1 MSSSCGKQGHDIV
14 GGSLARPRTRSRSSA
29 PPASTKTRRCLPP
42 AQEHSRRT
50 FYQHC
55 PRTNACCSSPGRS
68 PRRIASPVSL
78 ASSRPITCISA
89 DEYTSVCR
97 KIMSRV
103 GQEGQVVCIH
113 QDNFYKGLSPFE
125 RDRANRGLFNY
136 DHPDVF
142 DDELMASTLRDIL
155 QEKVVQLPVYDFI
168 TSTRL
173 RDQWISIA
181 PADVVLVEG
190 VLLFYFPHLRD
201 MFHMKLFVDTDP
213 DTRLARRVL
222 RDVKER
228 GRDLEKVL
236 HQYTNFVKPAFE
248 EFCLP
253 TKKYADVIIP
263 RGADNEVAIDLIVQT
278 IQELLH
284 HHQSRGE
291 PLPRSGSSLAKHPH

>member
-1 MSSSCGKQGHDIV
+1 MSEDCGSEANNSV
-14 GGSLARPRTRSRSSA
+14 GYYSFSGFN
-29 PPASTKTRRCLPP
+29 TKTPFLIGV
-42 AQEHSRRT
+42 AGGT
-50 FYQHC
+50 
-55 PRTNACCSSPGRS
+55 
-68 PRRIASPVSL
+68 ASGK
-78 ASSRPITCISA
+78 
-89 DEYTSVCR
+89 TSVCR

-113 QDNFYKGLSPFE
+113 QDNFYKGLSAVE

-136 DHPDVF
+136 DHPETGRASVVGIPAQSYVWHRDESHCIDVF
-142 DDELMASTLRDIL
+142 DDELMAATLGDIL
-155 QEKVVQLPVYDFI
+155 QEKVVEVPVYDFI

-173 RDQWISIA
+173 RDQWTRIA

-190 VLLFYFPHLRD
+190 VLLFYFPRLRD

-236 HQYTNFVKPAFE
+236 QQYTNFVKPAFE
-248 EFCLP
+248 DFCLP

-284 HHQSRGE
+284 HHHNQDD
-291 PLPRSGSSLAKHPH
+291 PLPRTSLAKHPH

>member
-168 TSTRL
+168 TSTRMLSMKRSTLGRTAVTPERCLVTACSSCSSPDFPMASSATVLPHRPWCLFCNTWNLPIECL
-173 RDQWISIA
+173 RAA
-181 PADVVLVEG
+181 PSLVSVMAMACSAAFRTACHVLN
-190 VLLFYFPHLRD
+190 Y
-201 MFHMKLFVDTDP
+201 
-213 DTRLARRVL
+213 
-222 RDVKER
+222 
-228 GRDLEKVL
+228 
-236 HQYTNFVKPAFE
+236 
-248 EFCLP
+248 
-253 TKKYADVIIP
+253 
-263 RGADNEVAIDLIVQT
+263 
-278 IQELLH
+278 
-284 HHQSRGE
+284 
-291 PLPRSGSSLAKHPH
+291 

>member
-1 MSSSCGKQGHDIV
+1 MSEECG
-14 GGSLARPRTRSRSSA
+14 SELNSA
-29 PPASTKTRRCLPP
+29 GYYSFSGFDTKTPFLIGV
-42 AQEHSRRT
+42 AGGT
-50 FYQHC
+50 
-55 PRTNACCSSPGRS
+55 
-68 PRRIASPVSL
+68 ASGK
-78 ASSRPITCISA
+78 
-89 DEYTSVCR
+89 TSVCR

-113 QDNFYKGLSPFE
+113 QDNFYKGLSPLE

-142 DDELMASTLRDIL
+142 DDELMAATLSDIL

-190 VLLFYFPHLRD
+190 VLLFYFPRLRD

-253 TKKYADVIIP
+253 DVEIAYCRSLSCPTQWPHYPSSRVFGQQMTKKYADVIIP

-284 HHQSRGE
+284 HHHGE

>member
-1 MSSSCGKQGHDIV
+1 MSEECG
-14 GGSLARPRTRSRSSA
+14 SELNSA
-29 PPASTKTRRCLPP
+29 GYYSFSGFDTKTPFLIGV
-42 AQEHSRRT
+42 AGGT
-50 FYQHC
+50 
-55 PRTNACCSSPGRS
+55 
-68 PRRIASPVSL
+68 ASGK
-78 ASSRPITCISA
+78 
-89 DEYTSVCR
+89 TSVCR

-113 QDNFYKGLSPFE
+113 QDNFYKGLSPLE

-136 DHPDVF
+136 DHPVLNPRYKPVKANLNPARPLCTSTMSSAGFTSPDVF
-142 DDELMASTLRDIL
+142 DDELMAATLSDIL

-190 VLLFYFPHLRD
+190 VLLFYFPRLRD

-284 HHQSRGE
+284 HHHGE

>member
-136 DHPDVF
+136 DHPVLNTRRRTPKVNPNSSRPLRTSTVSSEGLPFPDVF

-168 TSTRL
+168 TSTRMLSMKRSTLGRTAVTPERCLVTACSSCSSPDFPMASSATVLPHRPWCLFCNTWNLPIECL
-173 RDQWISIA
+173 RAA
-181 PADVVLVEG
+181 PSLVSVMAMACSAAFRTACHVLN
-190 VLLFYFPHLRD
+190 Y
-201 MFHMKLFVDTDP
+201 
-213 DTRLARRVL
+213 
-222 RDVKER
+222 
-228 GRDLEKVL
+228 
-236 HQYTNFVKPAFE
+236 
-248 EFCLP
+248 
-253 TKKYADVIIP
+253 
-263 RGADNEVAIDLIVQT
+263 
-278 IQELLH
+278 
-284 HHQSRGE
+284 
-291 PLPRSGSSLAKHPH
+291 

>member
-89 DEYTSVCR
+89 DEYPIVEAAHRKPVVERVQLDLCLLRCIPKAMSEECGSEVNAVGYYSFSGFDTKTPFLIGVAGGTASGKTSVCR

-136 DHPDVF
+136 DHPADF
-142 DDELMASTLRDIL
+142 LEDDDSKVWECRGGDTSLRKGELFAT
-155 QEKVVQLPVYDFI
+155 
-168 TSTRL
+168 
-173 RDQWISIA
+173 
-181 PADVVLVEG
+181 LVEI
-190 VLLFYFPHLRD
+190 
-201 MFHMKLFVDTDP
+201 K
-213 DTRLARRVL
+213 
-222 RDVKER
+222 KE
-228 GRDLEKVL
+228 
-236 HQYTNFVKPAFE
+236 F
-248 EFCLP
+248 
-253 TKKYADVIIP
+253 IP
-263 RGADNEVAIDLIVQT
+263 RGGLRWDWMGLFVMERNGEEGSLVLENKIGK
-278 IQELLH
+278 
-284 HHQSRGE
+284 RG
-291 PLPRSGSSLAKHPH
+291 

>member
-1 MSSSCGKQGHDIV
+1 MSEEC
-14 GGSLARPRTRSRSSA
+14 GGSELNSVGYYSFSGFD
-29 PPASTKTRRCLPP
+29 TKTPFLIGV
-42 AQEHSRRT
+42 AGGT
-50 FYQHC
+50 
-55 PRTNACCSSPGRS
+55 
-68 PRRIASPVSL
+68 ASGK
-78 ASSRPITCISA
+78 
-89 DEYTSVCR
+89 TSVCR

-113 QDNFYKGLSPFE
+113 QDNFYKGLSPLE

-142 DDELMASTLRDIL
+142 DDELMAATLSDIL
-155 QEKVVQLPVYDFI
+155 QEKVVQVPVYDFI
-168 TSTRL
+168 TSTRV

-190 VLLFYFPHLRD
+190 VLLFYFPRLRD

-284 HHQSRGE
+284 HHHSRGE

>member
-1 MSSSCGKQGHDIV
+1 MSEDCGSEGNSV
-14 GGSLARPRTRSRSSA
+14 GYYSFSGFN
-29 PPASTKTRRCLPP
+29 TKTPFLIGV
-42 AQEHSRRT
+42 AGGT
-50 FYQHC
+50 
-55 PRTNACCSSPGRS
+55 
-68 PRRIASPVSL
+68 ASGK
-78 ASSRPITCISA
+78 
-89 DEYTSVCR
+89 TSVCR

-113 QDNFYKGLSPFE
+113 QDNFYKGLSTVE

-142 DDELMASTLRDIL
+142 DDELMAATLGDIL
-155 QEKVVQLPVYDFI
+155 QEKVVEVPVYDFI

-173 RDQWISIA
+173 RDQWTRIA

-190 VLLFYFPHLRD
+190 VLLFYFPRLRD

-236 HQYTNFVKPAFE
+236 QQYTNFVKPAFE
-248 EFCLP
+248 DFCLP

-284 HHQSRGE
+284 QHHNHDD
-291 PLPRSGSSLAKHPH
+291 PLPRTSLAKHPH

>member
-1 MSSSCGKQGHDIV
+1 MSEECGSEVNAV
-14 GGSLARPRTRSRSSA
+14 GYYSFSGFD
-29 PPASTKTRRCLPP
+29 TKTPFLIGV
-42 AQEHSRRT
+42 AGGT
-50 FYQHC
+50 
-55 PRTNACCSSPGRS
+55 
-68 PRRIASPVSL
+68 ASGK
-78 ASSRPITCISA
+78 
-89 DEYTSVCR
+89 TSVCR

-136 DHPDVF
+136 DHPVLNTRRRTPKVNPNSSRPLRTSTVSSEGLPFPDVF

>member
-1 MSSSCGKQGHDIV
+1 MSEEC
-14 GGSLARPRTRSRSSA
+14 GGSELNSVGYYSFSGFD
-29 PPASTKTRRCLPP
+29 TKTPFLIGV
-42 AQEHSRRT
+42 AGGT
-50 FYQHC
+50 
-55 PRTNACCSSPGRS
+55 
-68 PRRIASPVSL
+68 ASGK
-78 ASSRPITCISA
+78 
-89 DEYTSVCR
+89 TSVCR

-113 QDNFYKGLSPFE
+113 QDNFYKGLSPLE

-136 DHPDVF
+136 DHPVFNTTYGPPIKANFDSPRPLHTSTVTASHISPDVF
-142 DDELMASTLRDIL
+142 DDELMAATLSDIL
-155 QEKVVQLPVYDFI
+155 QEKVVQVPVYDFI
-168 TSTRL
+168 TSTRV

-190 VLLFYFPHLRD
+190 VLLFYFPRLRD

-284 HHQSRGE
+284 HHHSRGE

>member
-1 MSSSCGKQGHDIV
+1 MSEECGSELNAV
-14 GGSLARPRTRSRSSA
+14 GCYSFSGFD
-29 PPASTKTRRCLPP
+29 TKTPFLIGV
-42 AQEHSRRT
+42 AGGT
-50 FYQHC
+50 
-55 PRTNACCSSPGRS
+55 
-68 PRRIASPVSL
+68 ASGK
-78 ASSRPITCISA
+78 
-89 DEYTSVCR
+89 TSVCR

-113 QDNFYKGLSPFE
+113 QDNFYKGLSPLE

-136 DHPDVF
+136 DHPVLNTRHGTMKANLNSSRPLCASTVSSEGFPFPDVF
-142 DDELMASTLRDIL
+142 DDELMAATLSDIL

-190 VLLFYFPHLRD
+190 VLLFYFPRLRD

-284 HHQSRGE
+284 HHHSRGE